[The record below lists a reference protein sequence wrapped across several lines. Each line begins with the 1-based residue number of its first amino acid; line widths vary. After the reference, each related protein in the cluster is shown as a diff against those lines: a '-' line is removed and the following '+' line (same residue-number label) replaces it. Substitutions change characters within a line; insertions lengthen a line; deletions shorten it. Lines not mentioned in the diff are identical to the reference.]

1 MSNALNRVKLHFQKP
16 QKMVE
21 NTPQMPLSNTSY
33 EVRVAKEQKFRA
45 DLVRDKTEMEYRFRS
60 H

>member
-1 MSNALNRVKLHFQKP
+1 
-16 QKMVE
+16 MVE
-21 NTPQMPLSNTSY
+21 NTPQMPLPNISY

-60 H
+60 YWSETFVLCMPFREN